1 MQRFIS
7 TKVTSFDD
15 YELIWIKVD
24 LSEFNDLALAESIYS
39 GCIQNLHEKN
49 SYILSEKV
57 FGTESIMSLLSEI
70 KKKYIDNQL
79 INPYPTSYIYSK
91 RGIRF
96 DNSCCSIVAI
106 RPLSGSVSLKYI
118 NDKKSGQIEGT
129 YLKTKDTERLYL
141 TTLNK
146 RESGTGFTASF
157 YDLTKAASEFG
168 FTEKD
173 LIRTWFYLDKIG
185 LNYTEFNQN
194 RNQCYQALGI
204 DLSAQS
210 DHLPSSTCVG
220 KNGIEDSLNVEAWF
234 IKRNNEN
241 IRISRIF
248 NPFQKEPDGKNYMF
262 QPAFS
267 RAILIETHDY
277 RELQLSGTA
286 SIGINGETLFPGD
299 TAMQIKTTFE
309 NVSAILHQS
318 KMDFQDFCL
327 AYCYL
332 KNPEDAEIFHRIIR
346 DLKIK
351 APNSLLI
358 FNDICRPDLTFEIDG
373 IAIKKIRNDEK

>member
-1 MQRFIS
+1 M
-7 TKVTSFDD
+7 
-15 YELIWIKVD
+15 
-24 LSEFNDLALAESIYS
+24 
-39 GCIQNLHEKN
+39 
-49 SYILSEKV
+49 
-57 FGTESIMSLLSEI
+57 
-70 KKKYIDNQL
+70 
-79 INPYPTSYIYSK
+79 
-91 RGIRF
+91 
-96 DNSCCSIVAI
+96 
-106 RPLSGSVSLKYI
+106 
-118 NDKKSGQIEGT
+118 
-129 YLKTKDTERLYL
+129 YL
-141 TTLNK
+141 TTSNK

-168 FTEKD
+168 FKEKD

-185 LNYTEFNQN
+185 FNYTEFNQN

-351 APNSLLI
+351 VPNSLLI